1 MAVWSS
7 DSISIRAP
15 RENKEGSS
23 YKVFSKKQ
31 LQEFVEVQTWLKTI
45 GKSSVNLYLNAL
57 KKFCEFSGKNPR
69 ELILMRDKETRNPD
83 PNNRTGVRDLIF
95 DFRRY
100 LEMENYA
107 PKTINSLDGAVRSF
121 FTAVLG
127 REGMVNVKNYR
138 NRQVTIK
145 KDLVPTLEELKK
157 MLDVCNLEEKFRI
170 IFLAQTGMRVSDVL
184 DLKVGDIE
192 RELEQ
197 EKVPLAVT
205 YLPGKDRENIGERT
219 TFLASDGVILLKQY
233 LEWRKKKGETIT
245 SDSYLFVSRSKK
257 YGGKGSK
264 RLERWQMN
272 QTVKTVAVKAGI
284 GNGNGKYGRMR
295 IHCLRKFFATQ
306 LTNHGI
312 EDRIVDFFLC
322 HKIPEVDRVYWI
334 RRVEELRDIYRVR
347 EKYLNP
353 LTGVQTRK
361 DIEEMKRL
369 KERVEKLE
377 KLVSKLQK
385 MQSIGK
391 RKHDAKIVTSKDEII
406 EFAQQGYFC
415 QLIGENQ
422 WLLTK

>member
-1 MAVWSS
+1 M
-7 DSISIRAP
+7 
-15 RENKEGSS
+15 
-23 YKVFSKKQ
+23 
-31 LQEFVEVQTWLKTI
+31 
-45 GKSSVNLYLNAL
+45 

-69 ELILMRDKETRNPD
+69 ELILMRDKETRNPN
-83 PNNRTGVRDLIF
+83 PNSRTGVRDMIF

-100 LEMENYA
+100 LEKEKYA
-107 PKTINSLDGAVRSF
+107 PKTINALDGAVRSF

-138 NRQVTIK
+138 NRQVAIK

-170 IFLAQTGMRVSDVL
+170 IFLAQTDMRVSDVL

-219 TFLASDGVILLKQY
+219 MFLASDGVILLKQY

-245 SDSYLFVSRSKK
+245 SDSHLFVSRSRK
-257 YGGKGSK
+257 YRGKGSK

-272 QTVKTVAVKAGI
+272 QTVKTTAVKAGI

-377 KLVSKLQK
+377 KLVGKLQK
-385 MQSIGK
+385 MRSIGK
-391 RKHDAKIVTSKDEII
+391 RKHDAIIVNSKEEII
-406 EFAQQGYFC
+406 ELAQHGYSC